1 MLLLFLLVLLL
12 LVFFCVFS
20 RDSKMISI
28 GTVEFRYY
36 EHVYMRPKVN
46 SNRFE
51 ISRQGKISL

>member
-12 LVFFCVFS
+12 LVFLCVFS

-46 SNRFE
+46 SNGFE